1 MRTQLLHQR
10 SIPETH
16 IAVAQRVNPTGG
28 IVSCSPTRLIGNTQ
42 QLEAVARGGV
52 EEVRALDVDGLDRAG
67 ELGAE
72 REDLDLS
79 ANKVSTKNPD
89 TFNFNISLALCQ
101 IHESIWQDGS
111 SNIPRW

>member
-1 MRTQLLHQR
+1 
-10 SIPETH
+10 
-16 IAVAQRVNPTGG
+16 
-28 IVSCSPTRLIGNTQ
+28 
-42 QLEAVARGGV
+42 
-52 EEVRALDVDGLDRAG
+52 
-67 ELGAE
+67 
-72 REDLDLS
+72 LDLS